1 MTRRNNDDRAANP
14 LKAQIIADT
23 RGEPA
28 FVVLPIEGFAV
39 LLAWARKGR
48 ASADEEPQRDSPH
61 SAQQKKQFA
70 FSEQLFEQHL
80 AGVGKDKRSEVASFL
95 KSYESILSGARNWL
109 QFPDDSPCRPA
120 GEDGESKDAEDVA
133 AYDAAL
139 ARDEE
144 SFSAEVADRLIA
156 GDTPLKV
163 FREHRGLTQRQ
174 LADKADTAAAYVS
187 QIETGRRAG
196 SIAMLRR
203 LAHALDLEIDDLI

>member
-1 MTRRNNDDRAANP
+1 MTRRNNDDRAGNP

-28 FVVLPIEGFAV
+28 FVVLPIEGFAA
-39 LLAWARKGR
+39 LLASARAGDGEIER
-48 ASADEEPQRDSPH
+48 AIDHWTDALRDWSHDTP
-61 SAQQKKQFA
+61 
-70 FSEQLFEQHL
+70 
-80 AGVGKDKRSEVASFL
+80 
-95 KSYESILSGARNWL
+95 
-109 QFPDDSPCRPA
+109 RPA
-120 GEDGESKDAEDVA
+120 SEDAEDVA

-144 SFSAEVADRLIA
+144 SFSAEVAERLIA
-156 GDTPLKV
+156 GDAPLKV

-187 QIETGRRAG
+187 QIETGRRVG

-203 LAHALDLEIDDLI
+203 LAHALDLEIDDLV

>member
-1 MTRRNNDDRAANP
+1 MTRRKDDNREANP
-14 LKAQIIADT
+14 LKAQIIADAH
-23 RGEPA
+23 G
-28 FVVLPIEGFAV
+28 G
-39 LLAWARKGR
+39 
-48 ASADEEPQRDSPH
+48 S
-61 SAQQKKQFA
+61 
-70 FSEQLFEQHL
+70 
-80 AGVGKDKRSEVASFL
+80 
-95 KSYESILSGARNWL
+95 
-109 QFPDDSPCRPA
+109 
-120 GEDGESKDAEDVA
+120 EDVA

-163 FREHRGLTQRQ
+163 FRKHRGLTQRQ